1 MMLLRSLA
9 GLFVGILLSLIP
21 VLVVGEDPVFVLR
34 IIAVSAFQSNYDFGL
49 LLYYATAFMFTGLSV
64 SVAFRAGLFN
74 IGAEGQ
80 LAIGALGFLLP
91 VFFFPHLSFPF
102 GFLLATF
109 CALLA
114 GGFWGWV
121 AGFLRTKRGS
131 HEVITTIMLNFVAAA
146 LVNYCITKPFRSG
159 EGQSPESFSL
169 TSGYEFRTIDFM
181 AKYFD
186 DAPVNSLFL
195 VALLMAIS
203 LWWISRFTVWGHFL
217 EITGRGERAARVAG
231 IPVDRTK
238 RGAMIVA
245 GALAAF
251 VAINEIPGGALKM
264 KLGFSP
270 EFGFTGIAVALLA
283 RAHPIGV
290 IFSALLFALL
300 HKGAADLD
308 IESEK
313 INRDISL
320 IMQAL
325 VILGVALA
333 AAWKGK
339 K

>member
-1 MMLLRSLA
+1 MTVLRSIV
-9 GLFVGILLSLIP
+9 GLLLGILLSLIP
-21 VLVVGEDPVFVLR
+21 VVLVGEDPLLVLR
-34 IIAVSAFQSNYDFGL
+34 VIAVSAFQSKYDFGL
-49 LLYYATAFMFTGLSV
+49 MLYYATAFMFTGLSV

-80 LAIGALGFLLP
+80 LVIGALGFLVP
-91 VFFFPHLSFPF
+91 PFFFPHLSFPF
-102 GFLLATF
+102 GFILSVF
-109 CALLA
+109 CALAA
-114 GGFWGWV
+114 GGFWGWI
-121 AGFLRTKRGS
+121 AGYLRTKRGS

-159 EGQSPESFSL
+159 EGQSPESFIL
-169 TSGYEFRTIDFM
+169 GPGYEFRSMDFL
-181 AKYFD
+181 AKFFD
-186 DAPVNSLFL
+186 DSPVNSLIL
-195 VALLMAIS
+195 VGIALCIF
-203 LWWISRFTVWGHFL
+203 LWWVFRFTIWGHYV
-217 EITGRGERAARVAG
+217 EITGQGEKAARVAG
-231 IPVDRTK
+231 IPVDKTK
-238 RGAMIVA
+238 QGAMILA
-245 GALAAF
+245 GAFAAL

-290 IFSALLFALL
+290 IFSAFLFAIL

-308 IESEK
+308 IESER
-313 INRDISL
+313 INRDIAI

-325 VILGVALA
+325 VILGVALS